1 MGHLA
6 MLPYQ
11 IFSTDDENIEIQHH
25 QELKPT
31 RRIHSKRIWKLAYK
45 KPTELGVH
53 LSQKIKLKYHKINCF
68 GPDYVVQKPGMF
80 EIMIELVQV
89 QFHRPNR
96 K

>member
-1 MGHLA
+1 

-31 RRIHSKRIWKLAYK
+31 RRIHSKRIWKSAYK

-53 LSQKIKLKYHKINCF
+53 LSQKIKLRYHKINCF
-68 GPDYVVQKPGMF
+68 GPDYVVQNQDVWNDDRIASGL
-80 EIMIELVQV
+80 IELLHDR
-89 QFHRPNR
+89 FRS